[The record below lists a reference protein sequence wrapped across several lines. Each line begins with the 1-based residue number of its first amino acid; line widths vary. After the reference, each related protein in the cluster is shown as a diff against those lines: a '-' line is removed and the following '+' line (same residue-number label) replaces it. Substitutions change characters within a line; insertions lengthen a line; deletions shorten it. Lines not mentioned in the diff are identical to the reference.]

1 MIVVGDVGD
10 RGPDTR
16 GVIDQLVARGAIG
29 VLGNHDVWLRSWA
42 RREGFDSFALRPIM
56 GGRATLDSYGVVG
69 TTPREIEAEAWRVP
83 TAHREWLD
91 TLGVAIELEVCGERY
106 WVVHAPFV
114 SVEDLAPE
122 DVVPWLVEHDPG
134 KLIQGNCSVDD
145 VVAVDRPV
153 IVGHQPVVEP
163 IDAEHVIA
171 LDTGAGTVA
180 DGRLTA
186 VLLPERRFVTVGQ
199 R

>member
-29 VLGNHDVWLRSWA
+29 VLGNHDEWLRAWA
-42 RREGFDSFALRPIM
+42 RREGFDSFALKPIM

-83 TAHREWLD
+83 AAHGDWLD
-91 TLGVAIELEVCGERY
+91 ELAVAIDLEVCGEKC

-114 SVEDLAPE
+114 AAEELAPE
-122 DVVPWLVEHDPG
+122 DVVPWLAEQDPG
-134 KLIQGNCSVDD
+134 QLIDGNCRVDD
-145 VVAVDRPV
+145 VVALDRSGSCELIFRDSGDPTVWDYDNDVSLCPLDHDPV
-153 IVGHQPVVEP
+153 
-163 IDAEHVIA
+163 
-171 LDTGAGTVA
+171 GA
-180 DGRLTA
+180 DR
-186 VLLPERRFVTVGQ
+186 
-199 R
+199 